1 MNNLPRTSGLRLEQ
15 ERKLSMAK
23 IDDVARLAGVSK
35 GTVSNVFSQK
45 RSTSKKVTERV
56 LKASKELNYVPNH
69 IARSLVTKK
78 TMAIGLT
85 IPHGNFFFSAF
96 HNQFINGVV
105 LEASRYGYRVLLD
118 MLPVLEVKTPSL
130 TSYPIDG
137 AIVLGPTEEDERIR
151 LLHMNGMPFVTV
163 GKILNGQVKEAPT
176 VNNDNV
182 QIVHDICDYLI
193 ARGHV
198 NLMFLN
204 ATEGMTVSVE
214 RKAAFIEA
222 LAKHRIAVRDAM
234 HHYKPRIQSE
244 QYLRYGYAETI
255 RVLRESEEKVTAI
268 IADDDRAAFNAMNAI
283 QDLGLRIPED
293 ISLFVICVDLSM
305 MHQTVPPL
313 TGMDLQPSELG
324 AQSVKLLMH
333 KLGSIEGDYP
343 NHIIIASKI
352 VEGASVLRRLNH

>member
-1 MNNLPRTSGLRLEQ
+1 
-15 ERKLSMAK
+15 MAK

-45 RSTSKKVTERV
+45 RPTSREVTERV

-105 LEASRYGYRVLLD
+105 LEASRFGYRVLLD

-130 TSYPIDG
+130 ASYPIDG

-151 LLHMNGMPFVTV
+151 LLHLTGIPFVTV
-163 GKILNGQVKEAPT
+163 GKISNSQVKDAPT
-176 VNNDNV
+176 VNNDNAK
-182 QIVHDICDYLI
+182 ILHDICDYLI
-193 ARGHV
+193 AKGHRD
-198 NLMFLN
+198 LMFLN
-204 ATEGMTVSVE
+204 ATEGTTVSME
-214 RKAAFIEA
+214 RRTAFVEA
-222 LAKHRIAVRDAM
+222 LAKHRIAVRDSM

-244 QYLRYGYAETI
+244 HYLLYGYTETV
-255 RVLRESEEKVTAI
+255 RVIGENKVTAI
-268 IADDDRAAFNAMNAI
+268 IADDDRSAFNAMNAI
-283 QDLGLRIPED
+283 KDLGLRIPED
-293 ISLFVICVDLSM
+293 ISLFVICGDLSM
-305 MHQTVPPL
+305 MHQTMPPL

-324 AQSVKLLMH
+324 AQSVKLLMN
-333 KLGSIEGDYP
+333 KLGSNQGDGQD
-343 NHIIIASKI
+343 HIIIASKL
-352 VEGASVLRRLNH
+352 VEGASCSSIRENK

>member
-1 MNNLPRTSGLRLEQ
+1 
-15 ERKLSMAK
+15 MAK

-45 RSTSKKVTERV
+45 RPTSKKVTERV

-163 GKILNGQVKEAPT
+163 GKILNEQVKEAPT
-176 VNNDNV
+176 VNNDNRR
-182 QIVHDICDYLI
+182 IMHDICDYLI

-222 LAKHRIAVRDAM
+222 LAKHRIVIREAM

-255 RVLRESEEKVTAI
+255 RVLRESGEMVTAI

-293 ISLFVICVDLSM
+293 ISLFVICGDLSM

-313 TGMDLQPSELG
+313 TGMDLQPTELG
-324 AQSVKLLMH
+324 AQSVRLLMH
-333 KLGSIEGDYP
+333 KLGSIEGDCL

-352 VEGASVLRRLNH
+352 VEGASVV

>member
-1 MNNLPRTSGLRLEQ
+1 
-15 ERKLSMAK
+15 MAK
-23 IDDVARLAGVSK
+23 IDDVALLAGVSK

-45 RSTSKKVTERV
+45 RPTSKKVTERV

-105 LEASRYGYRVLLD
+105 LEASRFGYRVLLD
-118 MLPVLEVKTPSL
+118 MLPVLQVKTPSL
-130 TSYPIDG
+130 ASYPIDG
-137 AIVLGPTEEDERIR
+137 AIVLGPMEEDERIR
-151 LLHMNGMPFVTV
+151 LLDLNGIPFVTV
-163 GKILNGQVKEAPT
+163 GKIFNAKVKEAPT

-182 QIVHDICDYLI
+182 GIVHDICDYLI

-204 ATEGMTVSVE
+204 ATEGMTVSME
-214 RKAAFIEA
+214 RRKAFSEA
-222 LAKHRIAVRDAM
+222 LAMHRIVIRDAM
-234 HHYKPRIQSE
+234 HHYKPRIQSD
-244 QYLRYGYAETI
+244 QYLHYGYAETI
-255 RVLRESEEKVTAI
+255 RVIRESGEKVTAI

-283 QDLGLRIPED
+283 KDLGLRIPED
-293 ISLFVICVDLSM
+293 ISLFVICGDLSM
-305 MHQTVPPL
+305 MHRTMPPL

-324 AQSVKLLMH
+324 VQSVKLLMH
-333 KLGSIEGDYP
+333 KLGSNEGDYP
-343 NHIIIASKI
+343 DHVIIASKI
-352 VEGASVLRRLNH
+352 VEGASCSSIEG

>member
-1 MNNLPRTSGLRLEQ
+1 
-15 ERKLSMAK
+15 MAK

-45 RSTSKKVTERV
+45 RPTSKKVTERV

-105 LEASRYGYRVLLD
+105 LEASRFGYRVLLD
-118 MLPVLEVKTPSL
+118 MLPMLEVRTPSL
-130 TSYPIDG
+130 ASYPIDG

-151 LLHMNGMPFVTV
+151 LLHFNGIPFVTV
-163 GKILNGQVKEAPT
+163 GKIFNAQVEEAPT
-176 VNNDNV
+176 VNNDNAR
-182 QIVHDICDYLI
+182 IVHDICDYLI
-193 ARGHV
+193 ARGHK

-204 ATEGMTVSVE
+204 ASKGTTVSME
-214 RKAAFIEA
+214 RRTAFMEA
-222 LAKHRIAVRDAM
+222 LAKHRLLMRDSV
-234 HHYKPRIQSE
+234 HHYKPHIQSDH
-244 QYLRYGYAETI
+244 YLHYGYAETI
-255 RVLRESEEKVTAI
+255 RVIRESSEKVTAI

-283 QDLGLRIPED
+283 KDLGLRIPED
-293 ISLFVICVDLSM
+293 ISLFVICGDLSM
-305 MHQTVPPL
+305 MHQTMPPL

-333 KLGSIEGDYP
+333 KLGISNEGDYP
-343 NHIIIASKI
+343 DHLIIESKI
-352 VEGASVLRRLNH
+352 VEGASCSSIEGEWQG